1 MNKNND
7 KYNFVHINMVVIDK
21 ELRNILCMALKK
33 LNGWLLRINSSKV
46 KEGIRNYSDYSR
58 NQTIVLQLLLN
69 ILCLHTVIVCS

>member
-1 MNKNND
+1 M
-7 KYNFVHINMVVIDK
+7 NMVAIDK

-33 LNGWLLRINSSKV
+33 LNGWLFRINSSKV

-69 ILCLHTVIVCS
+69 ALYLYTVVVCY